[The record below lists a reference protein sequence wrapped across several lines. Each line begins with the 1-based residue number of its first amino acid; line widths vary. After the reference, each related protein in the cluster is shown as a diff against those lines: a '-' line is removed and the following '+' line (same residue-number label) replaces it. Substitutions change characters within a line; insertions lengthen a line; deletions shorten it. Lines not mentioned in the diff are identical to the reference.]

1 MRLHG
6 TFILLTSLALLSG
19 CAQSKV
25 RDVTDPSAE
34 RSIPER
40 GPVAVNWTDPAQFSE
55 IRFTRDRFDAT
66 RGDWVRKLALH
77 LQKRAGRQLPDGERM
92 EVQITDI
99 DLAGE
104 YEPERTFNF
113 NSARVLRDIYPPRI
127 ELKFTRFDEQGQVIA
142 EGERKLR
149 DLSYLHNIPLANRND
164 SLRYEKRLL
173 DDWLRKELR
182 ETM

>member
-1 MRLHG
+1 MRLPG
-6 TFILLTSLALLSG
+6 TFILLTSFALLCG
-19 CAQSKV
+19 CAQGKV

-40 GPVAVNWTDPAQFSE
+40 GLVAVTWTDPAQFSE
-55 IRFTRDRFDAT
+55 IRFTRDRFDAV

-77 LQKRAGRQLPDGERM
+77 LQKRAAKKLEEGERL
-92 EVQITDI
+92 EVEITDI

-104 YEPERTFNF
+104 FEPERTSNF
-113 NSARVLRDIYPPRI
+113 MSVRVLRDIYPPRI
-127 ELKFTRFDEQGQVIA
+127 ELKFTRFDAQGQVVA

-149 DLSYLHNIPLANRND
+149 DLSYLTHIPMANRND

-173 DDWLRKELR
+173 DDWLRKEFR
-182 ETM
+182 